1 MFMKILSKI
10 FSPIYHQ
17 FPFFLLFIISMGYEN
32 LQNLHG
38 KIIGDSTV
46 TYFDIFRRFSLV
58 VFTAYIFIVLIDVIK
73 RKWFLYVSYSFL
85 FSLFFIQL
93 FIHQNFQ
100 LNLSP
105 YILTLLAE
113 TNSGESSEF
122 LKTYILSYNSLQ
134 TFIVTLC
141 LISLAFLLENRGNKI
156 NNTRRKNKI
165 IISMIV
171 LPLLIEGAYASKTYF
186 KLFAA
191 GSSDDVADWMI
202 NDFCQP
208 HDTFSYFIY
217 ALKGFGVAAHDQE
230 RSVSVNLNMDKN
242 NTIVGIG
249 NDSLNIILVIGESF
263 IKRHAGIYGYSLN
276 TTPVMREQKLKGN
289 LSVFNDVVSPY
300 AYTNKAIHNMLCCN
314 SVSEGERW
322 YDTPYFPGIFKSAGY
337 NVYFWDNQKEDSPN
351 IACSVALNSLLY
363 NSVITQISYTKTNQR
378 SFDYDGQLIENFI
391 KNVKFRSKLNFIIFH
406 LMGQHTNASD
416 RYPHTKDFNRFSSK
430 DIPNKAEFLN
440 DSKRQEIAYY
450 DNATYYNDYVLG
462 QIFNF
467 FSKTE
472 SILVYLSDH
481 GEEIYDYRD
490 SRGRVA
496 SGINANLLRYQY
508 DIPFFIWYSDKF
520 KQKHMDVVY
529 RIEKSVNRPFT
540 SDNLCHLLFDIGS
553 IKTVYRKS
561 DRDLISPTYKC
572 RKRIVNDSYDYDKF
586 FN

>member
-1 MFMKILSKI
+1 M
-10 FSPIYHQ
+10 
-17 FPFFLLFIISMGYEN
+17 
-32 LQNLHG
+32 
-38 KIIGDSTV
+38 V
-46 TYFDIFRRFSLV
+46 
-58 VFTAYIFIVLIDVIK
+58 
-73 RKWFLYVSYSFL
+73 LYVSYSFL

-322 YDTPYFPGIFKSAGY
+322 YEP
-337 NVYFWDNQKEDSPN
+337 
-351 IACSVALNSLLY
+351 L
-363 NSVITQISYTKTNQR
+363 ISQ
-378 SFDYDGQLIENFI
+378 
-391 KNVKFRSKLNFIIFH
+391 
-406 LMGQHTNASD
+406 
-416 RYPHTKDFNRFSSK
+416 
-430 DIPNKAEFLN
+430 EFL
-440 DSKRQEIAYY
+440 K
-450 DNATYYNDYVLG
+450 VLDIMSIFG
-462 QIFNF
+462 IIRKKILQI
-467 FSKTE
+467 
-472 SILVYLSDH
+472 LHALS
-481 GEEIYDYRD
+481 
-490 SRGRVA
+490 
-496 SGINANLLRYQY
+496 L
-508 DIPFFIWYSDKF
+508 
-520 KQKHMDVVY
+520 
-529 RIEKSVNRPFT
+529 
-540 SDNLCHLLFDIGS
+540 
-553 IKTVYRKS
+553 
-561 DRDLISPTYKC
+561 
-572 RKRIVNDSYDYDKF
+572 
-586 FN
+586 

>member
-165 IISMIV
+165 IVSMIV

-363 NSVITQISYTKTNQR
+363 NSVITQISYTKTNQI

-391 KNVKFRSKLNFIIFH
+391 KNVKFRSKLFH

-572 RKRIVNDSYDYDKF
+572 KKRIVNDSYDYDKF

>member
-289 LSVFNDVVSPY
+289 LSVFNDVVLRMHILIKPSIICFV
-300 AYTNKAIHNMLCCN
+300 AI
-314 SVSEGERW
+314 V
-322 YDTPYFPGIFKSAGY
+322 
-337 NVYFWDNQKEDSPN
+337 
-351 IACSVALNSLLY
+351 
-363 NSVITQISYTKTNQR
+363 
-378 SFDYDGQLIENFI
+378 
-391 KNVKFRSKLNFIIFH
+391 
-406 LMGQHTNASD
+406 
-416 RYPHTKDFNRFSSK
+416 
-430 DIPNKAEFLN
+430 
-440 DSKRQEIAYY
+440 
-450 DNATYYNDYVLG
+450 
-462 QIFNF
+462 
-467 FSKTE
+467 
-472 SILVYLSDH
+472 
-481 GEEIYDYRD
+481 
-490 SRGRVA
+490 
-496 SGINANLLRYQY
+496 
-508 DIPFFIWYSDKF
+508 
-520 KQKHMDVVY
+520 
-529 RIEKSVNRPFT
+529 
-540 SDNLCHLLFDIGS
+540 
-553 IKTVYRKS
+553 
-561 DRDLISPTYKC
+561 
-572 RKRIVNDSYDYDKF
+572 
-586 FN
+586 